1 MRSAFHLHV
10 LYSRIEGVTLRK
22 ECKIVIFRLVLPIWQ
37 YHWPQYLDVTKLAK
51 AKLKCFL
58 NCSMFV
64 SNYKMQE
71 SFHIR
76 KCIVGCILNSVG
88 FIITREL
95 IAC

>member
-22 ECKIVIFRLVLPIWQ
+22 ECKIVIFRLVLPVWQ

-64 SNYKMQE
+64 SNYKIQE
-71 SFHIR
+71 
-76 KCIVGCILNSVG
+76 V
-88 FIITREL
+88 FIFANVLWVAFL
-95 IAC
+95 IPSGSLSLVN